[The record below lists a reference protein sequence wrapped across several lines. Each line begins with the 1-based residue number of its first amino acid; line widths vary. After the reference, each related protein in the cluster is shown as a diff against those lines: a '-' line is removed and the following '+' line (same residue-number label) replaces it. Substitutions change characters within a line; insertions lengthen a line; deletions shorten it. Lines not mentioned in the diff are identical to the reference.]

1 MTTRETVL
9 AAGVGG
15 VLAVAAL
22 HQVLTWAVLKPFNA
36 VDKRIAAAQSRYVE
50 LTGKKKNNAP
60 KKAAW
65 EALSQRTL
73 GVDPVVAAE
82 RFHADIQ
89 SLLRTHQLEN
99 GATNLKN
106 QPHKIEKTC
115 GLVEVSVTLN
125 LRGELP
131 RLVALLRDIYR
142 RPYFTRVDLFKID
155 AGEVRPR
162 NNRGRG
168 GSAEPLAVNMRV
180 YTLVLPRLKDLKS
193 TPIED
198 LAAIA
203 DKFDE
208 SRLPGDPAE
217 YDAIA
222 ATNIFRWNEPPRP
235 PVVAHVDPQPTTTQ
249 ESRIRDRRPTRP
261 RESSKLLCGVTS
273 LHGEQIA
280 YVRDESKRE
289 EAPLEVRVND
299 ELDGGRLV
307 LVHPLGAVVHVEEG
321 GDGGMNYFY
330 PLGRKFGEREVFD
343 RAKYPEIDQEL
354 RLVRG
359 ES

>member
-36 VDKRIAAAQSRYVE
+36 IERRVNTAQARQSE
-50 LTGKKKNNAP
+50 LLRQKKLNTA

-65 EALSQRTL
+65 ENLSQRTL

-89 SLLRTHQLEN
+89 SLLRTHQLEH

-131 RLVALLRDIYR
+131 RVVALLRDIYR
-142 RPYFTRVDLFKID
+142 RPYFTRVDLCKLD

-168 GSAEPLAVNMRV
+168 APAEPLAVNMRV
-180 YTLVLPRLKDLKS
+180 YTLVLPRLQDLKS

-203 DKFDE
+203 DKFDDA
-208 SRLPGDPAE
+208 RLPGDPAQF
-217 YDAIA
+217 DAIA
-222 ATNIFRWNEPPRP
+222 AANIFRWNEPPRP
-235 PVVAHVDPQPTTTQ
+235 PEVAHVEPQPPTTQ
-249 ESRIRDRRPTRP
+249 ESQRPVRRVTRP
-261 RESSKLLCGVTS
+261 RESNRLLCGVTS

-280 YVRDESKRE
+280 YVRDEAKRE
-289 EAPLEVRVND
+289 EAPVEVRVND

-307 LVHPLGAVVHVEEG
+307 LVHPLGAVVHVDEG
-321 GDGGMNYFY
+321 GDGGTNYFY

-343 RAKYPEIDQEL
+343 RSKYPEIDQEL